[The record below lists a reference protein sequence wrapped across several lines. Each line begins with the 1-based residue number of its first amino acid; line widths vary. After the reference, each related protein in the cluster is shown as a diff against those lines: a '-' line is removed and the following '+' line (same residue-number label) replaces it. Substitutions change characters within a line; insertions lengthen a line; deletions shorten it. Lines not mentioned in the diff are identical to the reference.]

1 MNCRR
6 PLALLMLALAACARN
21 PAPAAPMT
29 GPPDPD
35 DIARRFSDIVLAHID
50 SDSLPGA
57 IYALSDGKGVTIAG
71 GHGVADV
78 EHHIPVTDSTL
89 FNIASVSKPITAILV
104 TRLVLQKELS
114 FDEPV
119 AAMVRGWTPPR
130 GFDSTITVRHLLS
143 HSSGLGMPSVPCPP
157 LDSARPNT
165 ADALR
170 GSFGGARHGYG
181 HFVVV
186 NAEGD
191 TIIFHSGGN
200 PCAVAYLAVNR
211 RRHAAIFVAANSER
225 GIGLVR
231 HLVSEWAREGG
242 FSPPP
247 VF

>member
-35 DIARRFSDIVLAHID
+35 DIARRFSDIVLAHIA
-50 SDSLPGA
+50 SDSVPGA

-89 FNIASVSKPITAILV
+89 FNIASVSKPITAI
-104 TRLVLQKELS
+104 
-114 FDEPV
+114 
-119 AAMVRGWTPPR
+119 
-130 GFDSTITVRHLLS
+130 
-143 HSSGLGMPSVPCPP
+143 
-157 LDSARPNT
+157 
-165 ADALR
+165 
-170 GSFGGARHGYG
+170 
-181 HFVVV
+181 
-186 NAEGD
+186 
-191 TIIFHSGGN
+191 
-200 PCAVAYLAVNR
+200 
-211 RRHAAIFVAANSER
+211 FVAANSER